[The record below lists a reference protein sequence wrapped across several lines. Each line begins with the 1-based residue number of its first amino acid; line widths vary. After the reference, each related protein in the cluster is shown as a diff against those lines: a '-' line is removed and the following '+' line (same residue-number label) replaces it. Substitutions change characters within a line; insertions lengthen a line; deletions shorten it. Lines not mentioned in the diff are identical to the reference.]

1 MWNESPIS
9 SPLTYTYDNVSP
21 ANAPTS
27 VAFTTIGKAV
37 PTLTSGV
44 LAGGTATGGVISVT
58 VGADAVTAKLFQG
71 SADVTSLFTRSE
83 PNNSVV
89 TFTPV
94 AGKVDIKSDITA
106 KAIDASGN
114 MSAAAATIT
123 AYRFDNIAPAAAPK
137 ISVNKTSG
145 VITVTLGSDAT
156 TARLWAGDEEITAG
170 TTPKFSQAGSAP
182 VLTFTPTPGAVE
194 YQNQLITVRAE
205 DAAGNVSAPTKF
217 SYSKDN
223 VASAKPASAT
233 IEATTGT
240 ISVTIAGT
248 TANGL
253 DATDAKT
260 VVKLY
265 NGSGADITSSFVSS
279 KTAGSLTTTFKPV
292 AGKVEFSSNSTITA
306 KAIDKFNNVSDAIS
320 LSTASPGLN
329 AGAYTWD
336 NKAPVAAPTLSSV
349 TASTGV
355 FTATIGSDATTV
367 RLYAGKTD
375 ITSKF
380 TPVTTG
386 TTVTITPKAGVEYV
400 RSPISVR
407 AADDAGNLSAASAAL
422 SYTFDN
428 VAPAAPKVAVN
439 AAAGTIAV
447 TLGLGA
453 TTAKLYNAGSDVTS
467 SFRSVKKGSVVTF
480 SPIAGSVQILAGTMT
495 ARALDSW
502 TPTPNASA
510 DSASLTYTFDN
521 IAPAAPTIA
530 LGSTPGTISVTVVAD
545 TSVVGATGAKLFAG
559 LRDIT
564 SLFTPTRADGTNV
577 IVFTPNSG
585 KVDYLSQSITAKAV
599 DSSGNNSIFAT
610 TPITYTYRDA
620 ATTIT
625 GTSASLVS
633 GPGADHYDLAARTA
647 TYVISNFN
655 TVADGALG
663 TESLKLASGAKAE
676 VTLVASWE
684 ASWESQNSGEVKI
697 SSSGFNVDLSAISAG
712 TKGWSV
718 SNTASTA
725 VRFDGS
731 AFSDSLVGGVAK
743 DTLSGGAGDD
753 TLVGGGGGDLLTGGV
768 GADTFRLGV
777 DVKTVSFTDFVP
789 GVDVVEL
796 DRTLFTAL
804 ATTGALATDAFVNGT
819 KAASASQVLVYDQV
833 KGNLYYDADGS
844 GTGPAVLIGVFT
856 NQAQLSAGDF
866 KVV

>member
-1 MWNESPIS
+1 
-9 SPLTYTYDNVSP
+9 
-21 ANAPTS
+21 
-27 VAFTTIGKAV
+27 
-37 PTLTSGV
+37 
-44 LAGGTATGGVISVT
+44 
-58 VGADAVTAKLFQG
+58 
-71 SADVTSLFTRSE
+71 
-83 PNNSVV
+83 
-89 TFTPV
+89 
-94 AGKVDIKSDITA
+94 
-106 KAIDASGN
+106 
-114 MSAAAATIT
+114 
-123 AYRFDNIAPAAAPK
+123 
-137 ISVNKTSG
+137 
-145 VITVTLGSDAT
+145 
-156 TARLWAGDEEITAG
+156 
-170 TTPKFSQAGSAP
+170 
-182 VLTFTPTPGAVE
+182 
-194 YQNQLITVRAE
+194 
-205 DAAGNVSAPTKF
+205 
-217 SYSKDN
+217 
-223 VASAKPASAT
+223 
-233 IEATTGT
+233 
-240 ISVTIAGT
+240 
-248 TANGL
+248 
-253 DATDAKT
+253 
-260 VVKLY
+260 
-265 NGSGADITSSFVSS
+265 
-279 KTAGSLTTTFKPV
+279 V
-292 AGKVEFSSNSTITA
+292 AGKVEFSNNSTITA

-367 RLYAGKTD
+367 KLYAGKTD

-380 TPVTTG
+380 ALVTAG
-386 TTVTITPKAGVEYV
+386 TAVTITPNAGVEYV
-400 RSPISVR
+400 RTPISVK
-407 AADDAGNLSAASAAL
+407 AADAAGNLSAASAAR

-453 TTAKLYNAGSDVTS
+453 TSAKLYNAGSDVTS

-480 SPIAGSVQILAGTMT
+480 SPMAGSVQILAGTMT
-495 ARALDSW
+495 AKALDSW
-502 TPTPNASA
+502 TPNPNASA

-530 LGSTPGTISVTVVAD
+530 LGSTPGTIAVTVAAD

-577 IVFTPNSG
+577 ILFTPNSG
-585 KVDYLSQSITAKAV
+585 KVDYLSQAISAKAV
-599 DSSGNNSIFAT
+599 DSSGNNSPFAS

-625 GTSASLVS
+625 GSSASLVS
-633 GPGADHYDLAARTA
+633 GPGADHYDLGARAA
-647 TYVISNFN
+647 TYVISTFN

-663 TESLKLASGAKAE
+663 TESLKLASGAKAD
-676 VTLVASWE
+676 VTLVASWV
-684 ASWESQNSGEVKI
+684 ASSESENSGEVKI

-731 AFSDSLVGGVAK
+731 AFSDSLVGGIAK
-743 DTLSGGAGDD
+743 DTISGGAGND
-753 TLVGGGGGDLLTGGV
+753 TLVGGGGGDVLTGGV
-768 GADTFRLGV
+768 GADTFRLGG
-777 DVKTVSFTDFVP
+777 DVKTVSFTDFIP

-796 DRTLFTAL
+796 DRSLFSAL

-844 GTGPAVLIGVFT
+844 GAGPAVLIGVFT

-866 KVV
+866 TVA